1 MGLCMIMKKVG
12 ITLQKKKKICRYML
26 SKFVKHHGEYRVTVN
41 DRVFQMW
48 ALCNA
53 NEVRL
58 EKFKASDRFRAY
70 FKQEYKFLK
79 AAKKPTW

>member
-1 MGLCMIMKKVG
+1 MKK
-12 ITLQKKKKICRYML
+12 ICNTLQKKKEICRYML
-26 SKFVKHHGEYRVTVN
+26 SKFVKHHGEYRATVN
-41 DRVFQMW
+41 DRVLQMW

-58 EKFKASDRFRAY
+58 EKFKESDRFRAY

-79 AAKKPTW
+79 ATK